1 MIAPLKSYILK
12 NARFY
17 CGTFS
22 LKNLFDKLIGYKLTA
37 LCARIT
43 DNKKEEK

>member
-1 MIAPLKSYILK
+1 MKLLC
-12 NARFY
+12 RFY
-17 CGTFS
+17 DPTEGNIFIDNHNLKDLQIES
-22 LKNLFDKLIGYKLTA
+22 LQQITA